1 MPLGFMS
8 SSGAGV
14 IAPINIFLLR
24 AVKGVCNEKGM
35 TARNLPRLYMSA
47 PLKASADITPTDDQ
61 QHYLLRVLRLKAG
74 DAVLVFNGADGEF
87 LARILETSGAK
98 GGAKRITLTLES
110 QQRPPEKPVDLTLA
124 FAPLRRHRL
133 ESMLEKATELGVA
146 RLCPVITEFTQ
157 NPRLNIPRLTAIT
170 REASEQ
176 SARVSVPVLEN
187 ARVFAEFVENAEGVI
202 WCDEV
207 LAGDN
212 STHFL
217 TRMAQLPQLPT
228 TILIGPEG
236 GFSDAERRL
245 LLAKEGVYGVSLG
258 GGVLRADTAAVV
270 ALALWQGF
278 YTKRLENES

>member
-1 MPLGFMS
+1 MLLRFIS

-14 IAPINIFLLR
+14 IVPINIFLLR

-47 PLKASADITPTDDQ
+47 SLEPRADITPTDDQ

-87 LARILETSGAK
+87 LARVVAA
-98 GGAKRITLTLES
+98 GAKRITLKLES

-133 ESMLEKATELGVA
+133 ESMLEKACELGVA

-157 NPRLNIPRLTAIT
+157 NPRLNLPRLTAIT

-187 ARVFAEFVENAEGVI
+187 ARVFAEFIADAEGVI
-202 WCDEV
+202 WCDEA
-207 LAGDN
+207 LAGDAPA
-212 STHFL
+212 HFF

-236 GFSDAERRL
+236 GFSDSERRL

>member
-1 MPLGFMS
+1 MLLRFMS

-35 TARNLPRLYMSA
+35 TARNFPRLYMSA
-47 PLKASADITPTDDQ
+47 PLEPRADITPTDDQ
-61 QHYLLRVLRLKAG
+61 QHYLLRVLRLKSG

-87 LARILETSGAK
+87 LARIVA
-98 GGAKRITLTLES
+98 GAKRITLTLES

-133 ESMLEKATELGVA
+133 ESMLEKACELGVA

-176 SARVSVPVLEN
+176 SARVSVPTLD
-187 ARVFAEFVENAEGVI
+187 APRHFAEFIADAEGVI
-202 WCDEV
+202 WCDEA

-236 GFSDAERRL
+236 GFSDSERRL

>member
-1 MPLGFMS
+1 MLLVLMS
-8 SSGAGV
+8 SNCAGV

-35 TARNLPRLYMSA
+35 TARNPPRLYMSA
-47 PLKASADITPTDDQ
+47 PLEPRADITPTDDQ

-74 DAVLVFNGADGEF
+74 DAVLVFNGEDGEF
-87 LARILETSGAK
+87 LARVVAV
-98 GGAKRITLTLES
+98 GAKRITLKLES
-110 QQRPPEKPVDLTLA
+110 QQRPPETPVDLTLA

-157 NPRLNIPRLTAIT
+157 NPRLNLPRLTAIT

-176 SARVSVPVLEN
+176 SARVSVPTLDEPHS
-187 ARVFAEFVENAEGVI
+187 FTEFIENAEGVI
-202 WCDEV
+202 WCDEA

-212 STHFL
+212 SAHFF

>member
-1 MPLGFMS
+1 MPLGLMS
-8 SSGAGV
+8 SNCVGV

-35 TARNLPRLYMSA
+35 TARNPPRLYMSA
-47 PLKASADITPTDDQ
+47 PLEPRADITPTDDQ

-74 DAVLVFNGADGEF
+74 DAVLVFNGEDGEF
-87 LARILETSGAK
+87 LARILAA
-98 GGAKRITLTLES
+98 GAKRITLTLES

-133 ESMLEKATELGVA
+133 ESMLEKACELGVA

-157 NPRLNIPRLTAIT
+157 NPRLNLPRLTAIT

-176 SARVSVPVLEN
+176 SARVSVPTLD
-187 ARVFAEFVENAEGVI
+187 APRVFAEFVENAEGVI
-202 WCDEV
+202 WCDEA
-207 LAGDN
+207 LAGDAPA
-212 STHFL
+212 HFL

-270 ALALWQGF
+270 ALALWQGL

>member
-1 MPLGFMS
+1 MPLVLMS

-35 TARNLPRLYMSA
+35 TARNPPRLYMSA
-47 PLKASADITPTDDQ
+47 PLEPRADITPTDDQ

-87 LARILETSGAK
+87 LARVVAA
-98 GGAKRITLTLES
+98 GAKRITLKLES
-110 QQRPPEKPVDLTLA
+110 QQRPPEAAGDLTLA

-133 ESMLEKATELGVA
+133 ESMLEKACELGVA

-176 SARVSVPVLEN
+176 SARVSVPVLED
-187 ARVFAEFVENAEGVI
+187 ARVFAEFIADAEGVI
-202 WCDEV
+202 WCDEA

-217 TRMAQLPQLPT
+217 TRMAELPQLPT

>member
-35 TARNLPRLYMSA
+35 TARNPPRLYMSA
-47 PLKASADITPTDDQ
+47 PLEPRADITPTDDQ

-87 LARILETSGAK
+87 LARIVEEGAK

-133 ESMLEKATELGVA
+133 ESMLEKACELGVA

-157 NPRLNIPRLTAIT
+157 NPRLNLPRLTAIT

-176 SARVSVPVLEN
+176 SARVSVPTLD
-187 ARVFAEFVENAEGVI
+187 APRHFAEFIENAEGVI
-202 WCDEV
+202 WCDEA

-212 STHFL
+212 SAHFL
-217 TRMAQLPQLPT
+217 TRMAKLPQLPT

-270 ALALWQGF
+270 ALALWQGL
-278 YTKRLENES
+278 YVKRLENES

>member
-1 MPLGFMS
+1 MPLRFIS

-14 IAPINIFLLR
+14 IVPINIFLLR

-35 TARNLPRLYMSA
+35 TARNFPRLYMSA
-47 PLKASADITPTDDQ
+47 PLESRADITPTDDQ

-87 LARILETSGAK
+87 LARIVAE
-98 GGAKRITLTLES
+98 AKRITLTLES

-133 ESMLEKATELGVA
+133 ESMLEKACELGVA

-176 SARVSVPVLEN
+176 SARVSVPTLDES
-187 ARVFAEFVENAEGVI
+187 RVFAEFIADAEGVI
-202 WCDEV
+202 WCDEA
-207 LAGDN
+207 LAGDAPA
-212 STHFL
+212 HFF
-217 TRMAQLPQLPT
+217 TRMAKLPQLPT

>member
-1 MPLGFMS
+1 MPFGLMS
-8 SSGAGV
+8 SNCVGV
-14 IAPINIFLLR
+14 IVPINIFLLR

-35 TARNLPRLYMSA
+35 TARNFPRLYMSA
-47 PLKASADITPTDDQ
+47 PLEPRADITPTDDQ

-87 LARILETSGAK
+87 LARIVAA
-98 GGAKRITLTLES
+98 GAKRITLKLES
-110 QQRPPEKPVDLTLA
+110 QQRPPEAAGDLTLA

-176 SARVSVPVLEN
+176 SARVSVPTLD
-187 ARVFAEFVENAEGVI
+187 APRHFAEFIADAEGVI

-270 ALALWQGF
+270 ALGLWYGLYGRGF
-278 YTKRLENES
+278 M